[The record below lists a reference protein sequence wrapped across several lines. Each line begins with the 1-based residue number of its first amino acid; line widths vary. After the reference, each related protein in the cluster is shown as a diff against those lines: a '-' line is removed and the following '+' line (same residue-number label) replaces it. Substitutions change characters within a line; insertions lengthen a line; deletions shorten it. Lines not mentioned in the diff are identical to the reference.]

1 MGRSLTAPGQGK
13 SRQRGKARRPLARA
27 IGRSVTAPSAAT
39 LYQELCRAVPNGAVL
54 LVFYEWQGILVH
66 SAVLDRSVWVVRSSA
81 DGVALTRATGVPSLT
96 LDDVLKVNGRSAE
109 EARVLLS
116 LALIPAPVP

>member
-27 IGRSVTAPSAAT
+27 TGRSVTAPSAPT

-81 DGVALTRATGVPSLT
+81 DGVALTRDTGVPSLT
-96 LDDVLKVNGRSAE
+96 LDDVLKVNSCSAE

-116 LALIPAPVP
+116 LSLIPAPVP